1 MDKKTYYI
9 TTPIYYPS
17 GNWHLGHSYTTVCC
31 DAIARY
37 KRMSGFDVFYLTGTD
52 EHGQKIE
59 KKAEEAGKTPKQ
71 FVDERVADIK
81 KLWNLLDITYDK
93 FIRTT
98 DDYHVKAV
106 QKIFKKLYD
115 QGDIYKSTYKGKYC
129 TPCESF
135 WTESQLVD
143 GKCPDCGREVT
154 DAEEESYF
162 FRLGKYQDKIKE
174 LLTTTDFLQPQTR
187 VNEMVN
193 NFLKEGLTDLAVS
206 RTSFTWGIPVEF
218 DPGHVVYVWVD
229 ALSNYITALGYGSDD
244 DSLYKKYWP
253 ADLHMVGK
261 EIVRFHTIIW
271 PAILMALGEPLPKKV
286 YGHGWLLLG
295 GDKMSKSKGNV
306 VDPFILAERYGVD
319 AIRYYLLREIP
330 FGSDG
335 SYTNEEFIGLINKDL
350 CNDLGNLARRTL
362 AMSRQYFGGK
372 VTNAGEAGE
381 GDEEFVSAIDSL
393 RARTDEAIDK
403 INPSKALEEVFAV
416 IDKANKYIDLTRPW
430 VLAKENNRARLE
442 RVMYNLLEA
451 LRVCSI
457 MLLPF
462 IPTSPARILDG
473 LGIAKPDSFDPAKYG
488 EVGCYQTHEIEVL
501 FPRIDV
507 EKELKEME
515 KLAEANK
522 DAATKSAAEA
532 NKDTANKPAAEA
544 NKDAANKP
552 AAEPKEEEKEE
563 VVEISADE
571 FFRTRLAVGKILACE
586 KVEKAD
592 KLLKSTVDLG
602 NGDVRT
608 ILSGIAKF
616 YTPEEMVGKSVV
628 VVTNLAPRKIR
639 GIESRGMLL
648 CAADGD
654 KLCLVTPEKDA
665 EAGTEVC

>member
-98 DDYHVKAV
+98 DGYHVKAV

-271 PAILMALGEPLPKKV
+271 PAILMALGEPLP
-286 YGHGWLLLG
+286 
-295 GDKMSKSKGNV
+295 
-306 VDPFILAERYGVD
+306 
-319 AIRYYLLREIP
+319 
-330 FGSDG
+330 
-335 SYTNEEFIGLINKDL
+335 
-350 CNDLGNLARRTL
+350 
-362 AMSRQYFGGK
+362 
-372 VTNAGEAGE
+372 
-381 GDEEFVSAIDSL
+381 
-393 RARTDEAIDK
+393 
-403 INPSKALEEVFAV
+403 
-416 IDKANKYIDLTRPW
+416 
-430 VLAKENNRARLE
+430 
-442 RVMYNLLEA
+442 
-451 LRVCSI
+451 
-457 MLLPF
+457 
-462 IPTSPARILDG
+462 
-473 LGIAKPDSFDPAKYG
+473 
-488 EVGCYQTHEIEVL
+488 
-501 FPRIDV
+501 
-507 EKELKEME
+507 
-515 KLAEANK
+515 
-522 DAATKSAAEA
+522 
-532 NKDTANKPAAEA
+532 
-544 NKDAANKP
+544 
-552 AAEPKEEEKEE
+552 
-563 VVEISADE
+563 
-571 FFRTRLAVGKILACE
+571 
-586 KVEKAD
+586 
-592 KLLKSTVDLG
+592 
-602 NGDVRT
+602 
-608 ILSGIAKF
+608 
-616 YTPEEMVGKSVV
+616 
-628 VVTNLAPRKIR
+628 
-639 GIESRGMLL
+639 
-648 CAADGD
+648 
-654 KLCLVTPEKDA
+654 
-665 EAGTEVC
+665 